1 MGGAVDII
9 NNAICSTHKLVAIL
23 IVNISEVDV
32 LVNEIVAILDD
43 DIEHSEMIKLSI
55 GYLVK
60 DSFQHNV
67 PNNVYSILLIN
78 RLLDEY
84 RIGISMD
91 TLTSEFVD
99 SKILTIVGIVHYKM
113 HNIALTEKYIP
124 ITSDTSRIPN
134 HSIFAVSNLDLH
146 NFRTIEFKFYDYRGS
161 HE

>member
-1 MGGAVDII
+1 MGDVVDII
-9 NNAICSTHKLVAIL
+9 NTAICSTHKLVAIL
-23 IVNISEVDV
+23 IVNISEVDA
-32 LVNEIVAILDD
+32 LVAEIVSILEDTV
-43 DIEHSEMIKLSI
+43 EHSEMIKLSV

-67 PNNVYSILLIN
+67 PNNVYSILLTN

-99 SKILTIVGIVHYKM
+99 SKILTIVDIVHRKM
-113 HNIALTEKYIP
+113 HKIALTEKYTP
-124 ITSDTSRIPN
+124 VTSDTPYIPN
-134 HSIFAVSNLDLH
+134 HSIFAVSSLDLH
-146 NFRTIEFKFYDYRGS
+146 NFRTIEFKFYEYRES

>member
-1 MGGAVDII
+1 MGGVVDII
-9 NNAICSTHKLVAIL
+9 NTAICSTHKLVAIL

-32 LVNEIVAILDD
+32 LVNEIVNVLDD
-43 DIEHSEMIKLSI
+43 TIEHGDMIKLSV

-67 PNNVYSILLIN
+67 PNNAYSILLIN

-84 RIGISMD
+84 RIGISLD
-91 TLTSEFVD
+91 TSTSEFVD

-124 ITSDTSRIPN
+124 ITSDTTRIPN
-134 HSIFAVSNLDLH
+134 NSIFAVSNLDLH
-146 NFRTIEFKFYDYRGS
+146 NFRTIEFKFYDYRES

>member
-1 MGGAVDII
+1 VDII
-9 NNAICSTHKLVAIL
+9 NTAICSTHKLVAIL

-32 LVNEIVAILDD
+32 LVNEIVNTLGDATEYSD
-43 DIEHSEMIKLSI
+43 MIKLSV

-67 PNNVYSILLIN
+67 PNNAYSILLSN

-91 TLTSEFVD
+91 TVTSEFVD
-99 SKILTIVGIVHYKM
+99 SKILTIVGLAHRKM
-113 HNIALTEKYIP
+113 HNIALTEKYVP
-124 ITSDTSRIPN
+124 ITSETPHIPN
-134 HSIFAVSNLDLH
+134 RNIFAVSNLDLH
-146 NFRTIEFKFYDYRGS
+146 NFRTIEFKFYDYRRS